1 MPTLPSSLRVLV
13 IEDDAAS
20 RQAIAEALRESRHTV
35 FEAADG
41 AAGLVIVVPLSVTAR
56 STISC

>member
-20 RQAIAEALRESRHTV
+20 RQAIAEAVRKE
-35 FEAADG
+35 
-41 AAGLVIVVPLSVTAR
+41 PLFISETHGR
-56 STISC
+56 KEPTIAELEKLDLS